1 MTHVEEPR
9 SGADPVALG
18 ELPAGRRGWRSLA
31 IDVTPLRRHREFR
44 LLYAGQAVT
53 FLGSMITYVAIPY
66 QVYALTRSTFLVGLL
81 GLVEFAAML
90 SMAFV
95 GGALADSVDRRRMV
109 QVTEGS
115 LLLVSLLLAVNASV
129 DHPSVTVLFVAAGI
143 ATMLDALQRPS
154 LDALL
159 PRLVPRNELTAAAAL
174 TSLRGPAGMIGGPA
188 LGGVLIA
195 TIGLASTYAV
205 DVATFAFSLV
215 MLNRMRAVPPPPDAA
230 RPSLRGVV
238 EGIRFASSRSE
249 LMGTYLVDINAMFFG
264 MPMALFPAVAA
275 SYGGAG
281 VLGLLYTAPAVG
293 SLIASLSS
301 GWTGR
306 VHRQGLAV
314 LWAAGLWGAA
324 ILGFG
329 LARSLWLALL
339 MLAAA
344 GAADMVSGLFRMTI
358 WNTTIPD
365 HLRGRL
371 AGIELIS
378 YSSGPTLGNVEAGA
392 VASLTSPR
400 FSVGIGGV
408 LCVAGTLV
416 LAAALP
422 AFRRY
427 DDRAVRPERTAPAA

>member
-1 MTHVEEPR
+1 MIAGPAV
-9 SGADPVALG
+9 GGLLIAAIG
-18 ELPAGRRGWRSLA
+18 LPA
-31 IDVTPLRRHREFR
+31 
-44 LLYAGQAVT
+44 
-53 FLGSMITYVAIPY
+53 TYG
-66 QVYALTRSTFLVGLL
+66 F
-81 GLVEFAAML
+81 
-90 SMAFV
+90 
-95 GGALADSVDRRRMV
+95 
-109 QVTEGS
+109 
-115 LLLVSLLLAVNASV
+115 
-129 DHPSVTVLFVAAGI
+129 
-143 ATMLDALQRPS
+143 
-154 LDALL
+154 
-159 PRLVPRNELTAAAAL
+159 
-174 TSLRGPAGMIGGPA
+174 
-188 LGGVLIA
+188 
-195 TIGLASTYAV
+195 
-205 DVATFAFSLV
+205 DVATFGFSLL
-215 MLNRMRAVPPPPDAA
+215 MLNRMRAVPPPPDAE

-238 EGIRFASSRSE
+238 EGIRFARSRPE

-301 GWTGR
+301 GWAQR

-329 LARSLWLALL
+329 LARSLWLALV
-339 MLAAA
+339 MLACA

-365 HLRGRL
+365 HIRGRL

-392 VASLTSPR
+392 VAALTTPR

-408 LCVAGTLV
+408 LCVLGTLA

-422 AFRRY
+422 EFRRY
-427 DDRAVRPERTAPAA
+427 DDRAVTSPGTAPAA